1 MIKTL
6 LLVGFGGGLGSILR
20 YLSSVLVT
28 RHFNTA
34 FPLATFLVNITG
46 CFLIG
51 LLVSMVEKQ
60 TWAGD
65 NFKYLFIT
73 GFCGGF
79 TTFSAFAHE
88 NVGLISNQQTLI
100 AFAYIAASVVIGLLF
115 IWLGMAAGR
124 LF

>member
-6 LLVGFGGGLGSILR
+6 LLVGLGGGLGSILR

-51 LLVSMVEKQ
+51 LLVSLIEKQ